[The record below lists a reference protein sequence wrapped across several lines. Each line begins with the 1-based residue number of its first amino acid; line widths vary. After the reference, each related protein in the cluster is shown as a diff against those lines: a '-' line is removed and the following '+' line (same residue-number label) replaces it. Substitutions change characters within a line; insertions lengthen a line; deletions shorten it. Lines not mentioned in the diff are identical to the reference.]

1 MPKKVINYAMKRKK
15 KGGMFQAVT
24 QKHKATWYEQKW
36 LGKTEWLGL
45 KNQSGTN
52 YD

>member
-24 QKHKATWYEQKW
+24 QKHKATWY
-36 LGKTEWLGL
+36 
-45 KNQSGTN
+45 
-52 YD
+52 D